1 MYRKIIY
8 RIALNIFEIE
18 IVICKFNVDTDVCGQ
33 SDFFFFIKKYIL
45 LILIILVYRV
55 FNDHN

>member
-18 IVICKFNVDTDVCGQ
+18 IVICKFNVDTECAWTE
-33 SDFFFFIKKYIL
+33 
-45 LILIILVYRV
+45 
-55 FNDHN
+55 